1 MTLTA
6 RVLLAAAAVLA
17 MGQAP
22 PPEPA
27 PREDPPAKRQ
37 CFFPRNVNGFSA
49 VDDDVVNVR
58 VGVRDIYQLKL
69 LGPCPDV
76 DWTWKIGII
85 SRGSTICT
93 GLDATLLVP
102 STIGPQRCAVRT
114 VRKLTPEEV
123 EALPPK
129 QKP

>member
-6 RVLLAAAAVLA
+6 RALLAAAVTLA

-22 PPEPA
+22 AQPA
-27 PREDPPAKRQ
+27 VKEDSAVKRQ
-37 CFFPRNVNGFSA
+37 CFFPRNVNSFSA
-49 VDDDVVNVR
+49 VDDDVVYVR

-102 STIGPQRCAVRT
+102 SNIGPQRCAVRT

>member
-1 MTLTA
+1 M
-6 RVLLAAAAVLA
+6 AAVAVLA

-22 PPEPA
+22 APEPTRQ
-27 PREDPPAKRQ
+27 PEPPTKRQ
-37 CFFPRNVNGFSA
+37 CFFPRNVHGFSA
-49 VDDDVVNVR
+49 VDNDVVNVR
-58 VGVRDIYQLKL
+58 VGVRDVYQLKL

-114 VRKLTPEEV
+114 VRKLTAEEV
-123 EALPPK
+123 AALPAK